1 MKGLKKTPF
10 KLNTLHNSVYMK
22 KIGII
27 TFHRADNFGAVLQN
41 YALQQAVMMLGME
54 AETIDYYSPAIEM
67 PYKIFGSAKP
77 RGLLSHIVKQTVNII
92 LNSHNVIISRR
103 KYKEFRENYLNISRE
118 KYDTDTIS
126 NAAYDVYIA
135 GSDQIWNKGIIGEE
149 DISAYTLAFA
159 KEHTAAYGAS
169 CGSIEYLI
177 DEVES
182 ISKIQ
187 MITVREQ
194 QLFNEL
200 KNRGI
205 ASKVVCDPVFLLNR
219 DKWKKMIRNM
229 AHAKHKFVFLYY
241 IDEGREQ
248 AVLIAKAIAAATKA
262 KIHYPRKYDKASLL
276 NNYGI
281 NKFSD
286 GPLDFLNEI
295 DQAEY
300 IVSSSF
306 HGVAFAILMEKEF
319 TVVLHKKTGE
329 RAKNLLYSLG
339 LEERIVSDKEDFQ
352 KRSPH
357 WKPINYNE
365 VRKKLDEFRKESMEC
380 LRKMCEL

>member
-1 MKGLKKTPF
+1 M
-10 KLNTLHNSVYMK
+10 LHNSVNMK

-41 YALQQAVMMLGME
+41 YALQQAVTMLGME
-54 AETIDYYSPAIEM
+54 VETIDYYSPSIEM
-67 PYKIFGSAKP
+67 SYRIWNS
-77 RGLLSHIVKQTVNII
+77 VKHRASLPCVVKRMINII
-92 LNSHNVIISRR
+92 LNLRNTIISQR
-103 KYKEFRENYLNISRE
+103 KYKYFRENYLNISAK

-126 NAAYDVYIA
+126 NAVYDVYIT
-135 GSDQIWNKGIIGEE
+135 GSDQIWNKEIIGEE
-149 DISAYTLAFA
+149 DILAYTLAFA
-159 KEHTAAYGAS
+159 KDHTAAYGAS
-169 CGSIEYLI
+169 SGSVEYLI
-177 DEVES
+177 DDVDS

-194 QLFNEL
+194 QLCNEL

-205 ASKVVCDPVFLLNR
+205 ASKVVCDPVFLLDR
-219 DKWKKMIRNM
+219 DKWEKIIRDM
-229 AHAKHKFVFLYY
+229 PKTRHKYVFLYY
-241 IDEGREQ
+241 IDEGKEQ
-248 AVLIAKAIAAATKA
+248 AAMIAKAIAASTRA
-262 KIHYPRKYDKASLL
+262 KVHYSRKYDKAALL

-295 DQAEY
+295 YQAEY

-306 HGVAFAILMEKEF
+306 HGIAFAILLEKEF

-329 RAKNLLYSLG
+329 RVRNLLYYLG

-352 KRSPH
+352 RRNPC

-365 VRKKLDEFRKESMEC
+365 LRNKLDQFRKESMES
-380 LRKMCEL
+380 LREMCEL